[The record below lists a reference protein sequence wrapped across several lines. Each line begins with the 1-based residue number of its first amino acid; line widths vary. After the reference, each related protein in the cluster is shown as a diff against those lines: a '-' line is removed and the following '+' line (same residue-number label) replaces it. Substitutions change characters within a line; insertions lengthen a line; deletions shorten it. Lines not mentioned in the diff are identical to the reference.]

1 MPSAAS
7 DAADG
12 IHEATE
18 GVFLERI
25 GVIFD
30 CDGTLIDSMGVW
42 RELEEEMARRAGAP
56 PPPPPLERR
65 NTRPHPQPGRN
76 VHPRGGVV
84 GYRFGVLLHGAGRLI
99 DSLGGCRELA
109 EERARRAGAALAPAD
124 IELINTLTIPES
136 GRYFHER
143 FGLGSSSEE
152 VVGMMN
158 DFILGYYR
166 DRAEARLGVMDFI
179 DALAQ
184 RGVAMTVASSSP
196 QAYLQAGLKRT
207 GIAPYMDA
215 IVSVD
220 DVGKPKREPDV
231 YDHARAIMGTSLAA
245 TWGFEDSIYA
255 VRTLVRANY
264 GVVGVYDRDDS
275 GTWDQL
281 EAEASFAIRSF
292 EDLSADAFIEQARM
306 RASRCA

>member
-1 MPSAAS
+1 MPSAVS

-42 RELEEEMARRAGAP
+42 RELEEEM
-56 PPPPPLERR
+56 
-65 NTRPHPQPGRN
+65 
-76 VHPRGGVV
+76 
-84 GYRFGVLLHGAGRLI
+84 
-99 DSLGGCRELA
+99 
-109 EERARRAGAALAPAD
+109 ARRAGAALAPAD

-184 RGVAMTVASSSP
+184 RGVAMTVAS
-196 QAYLQAGLKRT
+196 
-207 GIAPYMDA
+207 
-215 IVSVD
+215 
-220 DVGKPKREPDV
+220 
-231 YDHARAIMGTSLAA
+231 
-245 TWGFEDSIYA
+245 
-255 VRTLVRANY
+255 
-264 GVVGVYDRDDS
+264 
-275 GTWDQL
+275 
-281 EAEASFAIRSF
+281 
-292 EDLSADAFIEQARM
+292 
-306 RASRCA
+306 

>member
-1 MPSAAS
+1 MLSAAS
-7 DAADG
+7 GAEDG
-12 IHEATE
+12 IHEVTE

-42 RELEEEMARRAGAP
+42 RELEAEMARRAG
-56 PPPPPLERR
+56 
-65 NTRPHPQPGRN
+65 TM
-76 VHPRGGVV
+76 
-84 GYRFGVLLHGAGRLI
+84 
-99 DSLGGCRELA
+99 
-109 EERARRAGAALAPAD
+109 LAPAD
-124 IELINTLTIPES
+124 IELINTLTIPEG

-143 FGLGSSSEE
+143 FGLGSSSED

-166 DRAEARLGVMDFI
+166 DRAEARPGVMGFI

-207 GIAPYMDA
+207 GIAPYLDA

-231 YDHARAIMGTSLAA
+231 YDRARAIMGTSLAS

-281 EAEASFAIRSF
+281 EAESSFAIRSF